1 MFEEQGPDACLCP
14 RNIAAIRDARLKQL
28 IRKHRVDRPAPACLP
43 DDLRE
48 DWNDK
53 EALKAGP
60 RGCVLCKAG
69 PRECPLLSAPVG
81 HVDTP
86 SGLHQAEPAAGHQ
99 AVPAA
104 PQAASPPPVQAASPS
119 IAGTDAGRPGHDA
132 PIWVDVNPN
141 TAYPGTLDVADVR
154 LAGPPPAPG
163 DLAAAPSG
171 AADAAG
177 SVEFLNLDDGRAGAG
192 TDAGRPGHD
201 AILDGMQAL
210 RFETATK
217 DDMAALTTAMETGFD
232 EMSKRL
238 DDMEEKVQSLQ
249 HGWAVAAEGAAEDH
263 EGEASGPVSAPS
275 MDADGWRARYANKGE
290 ASEAQ

>member
-1 MFEEQGPDACLCP
+1 
-14 RNIAAIRDARLKQL
+14 
-28 IRKHRVDRPAPACLP
+28 
-43 DDLRE
+43 
-48 DWNDK
+48 
-53 EALKAGP
+53 
-60 RGCVLCKAG
+60 
-69 PRECPLLSAPVG
+69 LSAPVG

-177 SVEFLNLDDGRAGAG
+177 SVDLLDLDDGLAGAG

-210 RFETATK
+210 RDEMGALKAALTAMPPPGHDAILDGLQALRFNTATT
-217 DDMAALTTAMETGFD
+217 DDMAAWTTELETGFD
-232 EMSKRL
+232 EMWTRLDAMEKRMSKRFN
-238 DDMEEKVQSLQ
+238 DMEEKVQSFQ
-249 HGWAVAAEGAAEDH
+249 DGWKLVPEEDD
-263 EGEASGPVSAPS
+263 ASGATNEWDVSWSWNPRWPARWGWQGCRRRRTPE
-275 MDADGWRARYANKGE
+275 DGARG
-290 ASEAQ
+290 SR